1 MRLPMT
7 LLCIA
12 SVGCFSACE
21 SNRAVPSTAPTP
33 VPSPSAR
40 PQLSRQL
47 TIAGLV
53 REVNG
58 GPLADAAIY
67 AYAHGRQTTPPVAS
81 TAADGSFRLD
91 HFADDGL
98 AFRMN
103 GYESGWWTV
112 PQSAGPNDTLTVTI
126 KMQQTLRVPLGSTIS
141 SILTA
146 DDLTYRGEDEYP
158 FWSGDYLCS
167 PCKFISV
174 SGTQAGAT
182 LRLSWSGGSPLTVW
196 GGDAYQGPVV
206 QVRGEPGAA
215 ELVISAPPANGT
227 SFLNTLMVGLDRKRD
242 PSEVLN
248 GIVTFTLAAE
258 GRQ

>member
-1 MRLPMT
+1 MRFPMT

-12 SVGCFSACE
+12 SVGCFLACG
-21 SNRAVPSTAPTP
+21 SDRPVPTAPTP
-33 VPSPSAR
+33 LPSPSAS
-40 PQLSRQL
+40 PLPSRQL
-47 TIAGLV
+47 TITGLV

-58 GPLADAAIY
+58 GPLADASIY
-67 AYAHGRQTTPPVAS
+67 AYAQGRQTRPLVAS

-91 HFADDGL
+91 HFADDAL
-98 AFRMN
+98 TFRMN
-103 GYESGWWTV
+103 GYEDGWWTV
-112 PQSAGPNDTLTVTI
+112 PQRSGPDDTLTVTI

-158 FWSGDYLCS
+158 FWWGDYLCS

-174 SGTQAGAT
+174 PSTKAGAT

-196 GGDAYQGPVV
+196 GGDAYQGPIV
-206 QVRGEPGAA
+206 QARGEPGAA
-215 ELVISAPPANGT
+215 ELVISVPPANGT
-227 SFLNTLMVGLDRKRD
+227 SSLNTLMVGLDRNHD

-258 GRQ
+258 GLQ